1 MGHADWSAT
10 VPVASVA
17 LTKLHASEDAC
28 APVHPSAHAD
38 GTDSLLSGEIER
50 KLSTARVTASTA
62 TSTSSAVLSLP
73 KLNRIA
79 PRASSSSRPNAL
91 MTGDGS
97 NVPDEQAEPVETA
110 TPCMSRW

>member
-1 MGHADWSAT
+1 MYVIAPSSEGEGLTAH
-10 VPVASVA
+10 VASHEA
-17 LTKLHASEDAC
+17 M
-28 APVHPSAHAD
+28 
-38 GTDSLLSGEIER
+38 DSLLSGEIER

-62 TSTSSAVLSLP
+62 TSTSSSVLSFP

-91 MTGDGS
+91 ITGDGS

-110 TPCMSRW
+110 TPCMSRWINNPSPSMKRNEMLD